1 MIEIKPFRAFIYN
14 QEEIENMNNVVAPP
28 YDIISK
34 KEQDAYYR
42 RSKYN
47 IIRLIL
53 GKTYSK
59 DTRGNNRYSR
69 TAKLLKKWQ
78 KENILIQDNMPCIYV
93 YKQNYYDKQQKRRI
107 DRLGFISLFKIQDF
121 NKKVIYPHEYT
132 LPRPKED
139 RFKLLK
145 RTKANFS
152 PVFSL
157 YSDKPGKI
165 DKILKKALSK
175 KPFIKITDINKTD
188 HALYRIS
195 DSKQINKI
203 QDIMKRKKAFI
214 ADGHHRY
221 ETALKYR
228 TYSKNSANKEY
239 TMMYFTNLDN
249 KELKIYPIHRLVCDV
264 SLRHLKDLLE
274 DLRKYFDV
282 KKVKDK
288 EKMLSSI
295 IWSKS
300 TDYKYGLYCGRKFYV
315 LILKSKNI
323 VKRVSKKKKLS
334 HVDKLNVTLLH
345 KLVIRRILKASDNKV
360 SYFHD
365 VRELIKQVNK
375 RKNRV
380 GIFVSAI
387 AADEIIKAAL
397 ENERLPRKSTYF
409 YPKLYSGLVINKI
422 DAL

>member
-1 MIEIKPFRAFIYN
+1 MQLKPFKALIYSKKKIKKIDN
-14 QEEIENMNNVVAPP
+14 IAAPP
-28 YDIISK
+28 YDIISE

-42 RSKYN
+42 HSKYN
-47 IIRLIL
+47 VIRLIL
-53 GKTYSK
+53 GKTYPK

-69 TAKLLKKWQ
+69 AAKFLKKWQ
-78 KENILIQDNMPCIYV
+78 EEDVLIQDNTPCIYV

-107 DRLGFISLFKIQDF
+107 DRLGFISLFKIQNFD
-121 NKKVIYPHEYT
+121 KKIIYPHEYT
-132 LPRPKED
+132 LSKPKED

-152 PVFSL
+152 PVFAL
-157 YSDKPGKI
+157 YSDKAGKI
-165 DKILKKALSK
+165 DKILKKVLSK
-175 KPFIKITDINKTD
+175 EPFIKITDINKTE

-228 TYSKNSANKEY
+228 AYSKGSADKEY

-249 KELKIYPIHRLVCDV
+249 KELRIYPMHRLVCDL
-264 SLRHLKDLLE
+264 SLMRLKDILK

-282 KKVKDK
+282 KKAENKD
-288 EKMLSSI
+288 KMLSSV

-315 LILKSKNI
+315 LTLKSKNI
-323 VKRVSKKKKLS
+323 VKRISGKKKLS
-334 HVDKLNVTLLH
+334 YVNKLNVTLLH
-345 KLVIRRILKASDNKV
+345 KLIIRGILKTSDGKV

-365 VRELIKQVNK
+365 VGELIKQVNK

-380 GIFVSAI
+380 GVFVSAI
-387 AADEIIKAAL
+387 PADEIIKAAL